1 MGLER
6 AELSNSI
13 FRLFQFARHSL
24 RDDDEGG
31 RERGADQ
38 RKEAKFVKMA
48 LAAVSTESNQ
58 SGWGKGYARAR
69 FKSRSGEKLAAD
81 VLV

>member
-1 MGLER
+1 MTMK
-6 AELSNSI
+6 
-13 FRLFQFARHSL
+13 
-24 RDDDEGG
+24 EGG

-69 FKSRSGEKLAAD
+69 GLNPEVVKSWPLTF
-81 VLV
+81 